1 MPRCPPRLAYV
12 LSTGMLFG
20 GAAIMKLAV
29 AMTTYHSGISG
40 LDLPAAV
47 ARVENAGLDG
57 AWFFETLGRGYF
69 NFDPFGAICA
79 AAAVTRSIELG
90 VGVVQAPLR
99 HPIDL
104 AQRALTAHH
113 LSNGR
118 FLFGVGTGASQETYS
133 AFGLRFEERFER
145 LESSITTMQALWR
158 GETVDGLNLT
168 PWPSMTGGPPVFI
181 GSWAGGRWIRIAA
194 EQHAGWIG
202 SATYTSFGELKKGV
216 ARFKALGGQRAIAT
230 NIQIDLE
237 AVSAGRLSDDD
248 HFDLRCSPAEAANRL
263 KQLQDCGFDDAVV
276 FIEYRDRHRLEAI
289 RALFG

>member
-1 MPRCPPRLAYV
+1 
-12 LSTGMLFG
+12 
-20 GAAIMKLAV
+20 MKLAV
-29 AMTTYHSGISG
+29 AMTTYHSAVPGK
-40 LDLPAAV
+40 DLPTAV
-47 ARVENAGLDG
+47 ASVENAGFDG

-69 NFDPFGAICA
+69 NLDPFAVICA

-113 LSNGR
+113 LSNDR
-118 FLFGVGTGASQETYS
+118 FLFGVGTGASAETYS

-145 LESSITTMQALWR
+145 LESSIATMRALWR

-168 PWPSMTGGPPVFI
+168 PWPSMIGGPPVFI

-202 SATYTSFGELKKGV
+202 SATYTSFSELRKGV

-237 AVSAGRLSDDD
+237 ATGTGRLSDDD
-248 HFDLRCSPAEAANRL
+248 RFDLRCSPAAATDRL
-263 KQLQDCGFDDAVV
+263 KQLQDSGFDDAVV
-276 FIEYRDRHRLEAI
+276 FIEYQDRSRLDAI

>member
-1 MPRCPPRLAYV
+1 
-12 LSTGMLFG
+12 
-20 GAAIMKLAV
+20 MKLAV
-29 AMTTYHSGISG
+29 AITTYRSEPLGQ
-40 LDLPAAV
+40 DLIDAV
-47 ARVENAGLDG
+47 AEVEAVGLDG

-69 NFDPFGAICA
+69 NLDPLGAICA
-79 AAAVTRSIELG
+79 AAAVTRSIDLG
-90 VGVVQAPLR
+90 VGIVQAPLR

-118 FLFGVGTGASQETYS
+118 FLFGIGTGASAETYS
-133 AFGLRFEERFER
+133 AFCLRFEERFER
-145 LESSITTMQALWR
+145 LESSIAVMQAIWR
-158 GETVDGLNLT
+158 GETIDGLNLT
-168 PWPSMTGGPPVFI
+168 PWPSMTGGPPVLI

-237 AVSAGRLSDDD
+237 ATGAGRLSDDD
-248 HFDLRCSPAEAANRL
+248 RFDLRCTPAEAADRL
-263 KQLQDCGFDDAVV
+263 KQLRDCGFDDAVIFV
-276 FIEYRDRHRLEAI
+276 EYHDRGKLGVI
-289 RALFG
+289 RQLFG